1 MAFRSDRQAL
11 VQRVEAL
18 KREVREFQAASEA
31 EVARRREELA
41 QLESQLAGMPADR
54 SAVPAGLLLGLG
66 VAVFALAGAG
76 AYLMLLRAG
85 PEPAPVVVVQE
96 APVPVVPVEVPAPL
110 PPPAPPPP
118 SPPPADPHSRPQ
130 PTRTEVAAAF
140 AEARDDVLRCASG
153 QQGTVAA
160 RVTFAGATGRV
171 SAATVV
177 SPPFAGTPAGSCM
190 ARVLR
195 QMRLEPFE
203 NPSLTVTFPY
213 VVR

>member
-11 VQRVEAL
+11 VQRVDAL
-18 KREVREFQAASEA
+18 KREVRDFQAASEA

-41 QLESQLAGMPADR
+41 QLERQLAGMPAER
-54 SAVPAGLLLGLG
+54 NAAHVPLMLGLG

-76 AYLMLLRAG
+76 AYLMLLHAG
-85 PEPAPVVVVQE
+85 PVAAPVVVVQE
-96 APVPVVPVEVPAPL
+96 APVPVVPVEVPPPL

-118 SPPPADPHSRPQ
+118 SPAPADPHARPQ

-140 AEARDDVLRCASG
+140 AEARDDVVRCAAG

-160 RVTFAGATGRV
+160 RVTFAGPTGQVSTATIV
-171 SAATVV
+171 TA
-177 SPPFAGTPAGSCM
+177 PFAGTPAGSCM
-190 ARVLR
+190 ARALR

-203 NPSLTVTFPY
+203 NPSLTVTYPY